1 FQCGTAHVKGY
12 HGFVEPS
19 RPLETGSPRLAR
31 HNSNSPVP
39 ITMAPLRNIFA
50 VTLVAFVALQ
60 SSANAATCT
69 DDEQSTIDNVYTELA
84 NSTACGDLVADSGVS
99 SLDYCQNS
107 DCLAELSD
115 AVDQLPDC
123 TGEDELDRKT
133 GLQTVI
139 TYCASTNEVLDQ
151 SASASGTGSGSV
163 VSGASKGVMA
173 MGVVVAQLSVALYF
187 SGFL

>member
-1 FQCGTAHVKGY
+1 
-12 HGFVEPS
+12 
-19 RPLETGSPRLAR
+19 
-31 HNSNSPVP
+31 
-39 ITMAPLRNIFA
+39 MAPLRNIFA